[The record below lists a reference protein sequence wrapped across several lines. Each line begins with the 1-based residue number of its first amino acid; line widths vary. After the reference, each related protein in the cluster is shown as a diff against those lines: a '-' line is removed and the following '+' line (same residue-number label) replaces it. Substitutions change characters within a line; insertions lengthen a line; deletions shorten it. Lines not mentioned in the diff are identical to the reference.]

1 MTSKH
6 YKIWTKADKQ
16 TLARMTKEGY
26 TAKEIAMRL
35 GRTENA
41 VYSRRS
47 TIRGEILPGEIQII
61 QEPIKEVK
69 IDSRLLHLALI
80 LSGISIGLVITLV
93 LM

>member
-6 YKIWTKADKQ
+6 YKPWSKADEQ
-16 TLARMTKEGY
+16 TLARMTREGY

-35 GRTENA
+35 GRTEQS

-47 TIRGEILPGEIQII
+47 TIREEIISKEIQMI
-61 QEPIKEVK
+61 QEPIKKVK
-69 IDSRLLHLALI
+69 VDSRLLHLALI